1 MVSEIQNINIDL
13 ILPNR
18 FQPRLVFDE
27 KSLNELAESIK
38 EHGILEPIIVRKL
51 NDKYEIIAGE
61 RRYKAANLAGLT
73 QIPAIIK
80 NLNDYKSAQIA
91 IVENVQR
98 KNLNPMEEAKSY
110 KRVLDKGQ
118 ITQEEL
124 AKQLSVSQSSIAN
137 KLRLLNLDPTVQQAL
152 SENKI
157 SERHA
162 RSLLKI
168 KSPTQQSELLDKIIE
183 QRLTVK
189 ELDDEIKVIDQDKQ
203 TKETQ
208 DISINIPTE
217 LDNKIIQEEP
227 TIIPPELDDISII
240 PTIEENIT
248 MEDQS
253 PEQEN
258 ISKSIFDFKSLFEM
272 PEETEITPSL
282 EELSTNLDTGSK
294 DEIFN
299 PFKYIEEQPEEKET
313 IQEIKIP
320 DPIPVQEQQ
329 EETIIKPNNI
339 STVKEAIKNLQTTL
353 ENNNYEVILEDY
365 DFSDLYQVII
375 KITK

>member
-18 FQPRLVFDE
+18 FQPRLIFDE
-27 KSLNELAESIK
+27 KSLNELSESIK

-61 RRYKAANLAGLT
+61 RRYKAACIAGLT
-73 QIPAIIK
+73 QVPVIIK

-98 KNLNPMEEAKSY
+98 KNLNPIEEAKSY

-124 AKQLSVSQSSIAN
+124 AKQLSISQSTIAN
-137 KLRLLNLDPTVQQAL
+137 KLRLLNLDISVQQAL

-168 KSPTQQSELLDKIIE
+168 TSQEQQSKILNEIIE
-183 QRLTVK
+183 KRLTVK
-189 ELDDEIKVIDQDKQ
+189 ELDDKIKDSGKEILIESPKEISHEII
-203 TKETQ
+203 ETQ
-208 DISINIPTE
+208 SNEIIPGSQLNDKVET
-217 LDNKIIQEEP
+217 
-227 TIIPPELDDISII
+227 TIIENDNNNNIDNNINNII
-240 PTIEENIT
+240 
-248 MEDQS
+248 
-253 PEQEN
+253 
-258 ISKSIFDFKSLFEM
+258 DFKSLFNI
-272 PEETEITPSL
+272 PEDPQKETSL
-282 EELSTNLDTGSK
+282 EDISTNLDTGIE

-299 PFKYIEEQPEEKET
+299 PFKYIEEQPIET
-313 IQEIKIP
+313 KPVTEIEVTEPIIIP
-320 DPIPVQEQQ
+320 EQQ
-329 EETIIKPNNI
+329 ENKIKPDDLP
-339 STVKEAIKNLQTTL
+339 SVKEAIKKLQTEL
-353 ENNNYEVILEDY
+353 EKQNYNVSFEDY

-375 KITK
+375 KINK

>member
-18 FQPRLVFDE
+18 FQPRLIFDE

-38 EHGILEPIIVRKL
+38 EHGIIEPIIVRNL

-61 RRYKAANLAGLT
+61 RRYKAACIAGLT
-73 QIPAIIK
+73 QVPVIIK

-98 KNLNPMEEAKSY
+98 RNLNPIEEAKSY

-124 AKQLSVSQSSIAN
+124 AKQLSVSQSTIAN
-137 KLRLLNLDPTVQQAL
+137 KLRLLNLDEVVQQAL

-168 KSPTQQSELLDKIIE
+168 KSPSKQSELLDKVIE
-183 QRLTVK
+183 KRLTVK
-189 ELDDEIKVIDQDKQ
+189 ELDDEIK
-203 TKETQ
+203 
-208 DISINIPTE
+208 
-217 LDNKIIQEEP
+217 LIIEEP
-227 TIIPPELDDISII
+227 TQIIPINN
-240 PTIEENIT
+240 TIEAP
-248 MEDQS
+248 Q
-253 PEQEN
+253 QE
-258 ISKSIFDFKSLFEM
+258 IIQ
-272 PEETEITPSL
+272 PEEPENTPSL
-282 EELSTNLDTGSK
+282 EELSTNLDTGIQ

-299 PFKYIEEQPEEKET
+299 PFKYIEEEPVEKEPT
-313 IQEIKIP
+313 TSIEATE
-320 DPIPVQEQQ
+320 PIIVPEQQ
-329 EETIIKPNNI
+329 EESIIQPNNI
-339 STVKEAIKNLQTTL
+339 SSIKEAIKKLQNEL
-353 ENNNYEVILEDY
+353 EKNNYNVNIEDY

-375 KITK
+375 KINK

>member
-18 FQPRLVFDE
+18 FQPRLIFDE

-38 EHGILEPIIVRKL
+38 EHGIIEPIIVRNL

-61 RRYKAANLAGLT
+61 RRYKAACIAGLT
-73 QIPAIIK
+73 QVPVIIK

-98 KNLNPMEEAKSY
+98 KNLNPIEEAKSY

-124 AKQLSVSQSSIAN
+124 AKQLSVSQSTIAN
-137 KLRLLNLDPTVQQAL
+137 KLRLLNLDEVVQQAL

-168 KSPTQQSELLDKIIE
+168 KSPSKQSELLDKVIE
-183 QRLTVK
+183 KRLTVK
-189 ELDDEIKVIDQDKQ
+189 ELDDEIK
-203 TKETQ
+203 
-208 DISINIPTE
+208 
-217 LDNKIIQEEP
+217 LIIEEP
-227 TIIPPELDDISII
+227 TQVIPINN
-240 PTIEENIT
+240 TIEEPQQEIIQL
-248 MEDQS
+248 EEPPIE
-253 PEQEN
+253 PEIIEN
-258 ISKSIFDFKSLFEM
+258 IPKTMFDFKSLFEI
-272 PEETEITPSL
+272 PEEPENTPSL
-282 EELSTNLDTGSK
+282 EELSTNLDTGIQ

-299 PFKYIEEQPEEKET
+299 PFKYIEEEPVEKEQT
-313 IQEIKIP
+313 TAIEATE
-320 DPIPVQEQQ
+320 PIIVPEQQ
-329 EETIIKPNNI
+329 EESIIKPNNI
-339 STVKEAIKNLQTTL
+339 SSIKEAIKKLQNEL
-353 ENNNYEVILEDY
+353 EKNNYNVNIEDY

-375 KITK
+375 KINK

>member
-18 FQPRLVFDE
+18 FQPRLIFDE

-61 RRYKAANLAGLT
+61 RRYKAACIAGLT
-73 QIPAIIK
+73 QVPVIIK

-98 KNLNPMEEAKSY
+98 KNLNPIEEAKSY

-124 AKQLSVSQSSIAN
+124 AKQLSVSQSTIAN
-137 KLRLLNLDPTVQQAL
+137 KLRLLNLDISVQQAL

-168 KSPTQQSELLDKIIE
+168 TSQEQQSKILNEIIE
-183 QRLTVK
+183 KRLTVK
-189 ELDDEIKVIDQDKQ
+189 ELDDKIKDSGKEILTEPPLEISPEI
-203 TKETQ
+203 TETQ
-208 DISINIPTE
+208 PNE
-217 LDNKIIQEEP
+217 IIAGSQLNDKVET
-227 TIIPPELDDISII
+227 TIIENDNNDNIDNNINNII
-240 PTIEENIT
+240 
-248 MEDQS
+248 
-253 PEQEN
+253 
-258 ISKSIFDFKSLFEM
+258 DFKSLFNI
-272 PEETEITPSL
+272 PETTQKEPSL
-282 EELSTNLDTGSK
+282 EDISTNLDIGME

-299 PFKYIEEQPEEKET
+299 PFKYIEEQPIET
-313 IQEIKIP
+313 KPVTEIEVTEPIIIP
-320 DPIPVQEQQ
+320 EQQ
-329 EETIIKPNNI
+329 ENKIKPNDLP
-339 STVKEAIKNLQTTL
+339 SVKEAIKKLQTEL
-353 ENNNYEVILEDY
+353 EKQNYNVSFEDY

-375 KITK
+375 KINK

>member
-18 FQPRLVFDE
+18 FQPRLIFDE

-38 EHGILEPIIVRKL
+38 EHGIIEPIIVRNL

-61 RRYKAANLAGLT
+61 RRYKAACIAGLT
-73 QIPAIIK
+73 QVPVIIK

-98 KNLNPMEEAKSY
+98 RNLNPIEEAKSY

-124 AKQLSVSQSSIAN
+124 AKQLSVSQSTIAN
-137 KLRLLNLDPTVQQAL
+137 KLRLLNLDEVVQQAL

-168 KSPTQQSELLDKIIE
+168 KSPSKQSELLDKVIE
-183 QRLTVK
+183 KRLTVK
-189 ELDDEIKVIDQDKQ
+189 ELDDEIK
-203 TKETQ
+203 
-208 DISINIPTE
+208 
-217 LDNKIIQEEP
+217 LIIEEP
-227 TIIPPELDDISII
+227 TQIIPINN
-240 PTIEENIT
+240 TIEAP
-248 MEDQS
+248 Q
-253 PEQEN
+253 QE
-258 ISKSIFDFKSLFEM
+258 IIQ
-272 PEETEITPSL
+272 PEEPENTPSL
-282 EELSTNLDTGSK
+282 EDLSTNLDTGIQ

-299 PFKYIEEQPEEKET
+299 PFKYIEEEPVEKEPT
-313 IQEIKIP
+313 TSIEATE
-320 DPIPVQEQQ
+320 PIIVPEQQ
-329 EETIIKPNNI
+329 EESIIQPNNI
-339 STVKEAIKNLQTTL
+339 SSIKEAIKKLQNEL
-353 ENNNYEVILEDY
+353 EKNNYNVNIEDY

-375 KITK
+375 KINK